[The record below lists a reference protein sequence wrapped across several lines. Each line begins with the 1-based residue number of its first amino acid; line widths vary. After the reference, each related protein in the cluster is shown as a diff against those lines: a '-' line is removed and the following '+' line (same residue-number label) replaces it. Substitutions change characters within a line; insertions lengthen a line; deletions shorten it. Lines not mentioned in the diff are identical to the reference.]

1 MNLSIKNKHQ
11 LDDRIKFQD
20 IGHKYWIDGNDNDLI
35 SCTTFIKKFFKEF
48 DFDSIIKNIIK
59 SEKYNDPTYK
69 YHNMSYEDIKKEWD
83 KNSNESTDLGTK
95 LHLSI
100 EHFYNEIKVENKSIE
115 YNYFLK
121 FYEDH
126 KHLEIYRTEWLI
138 FSDILR
144 ISGSIDGV
152 FINHDGSL
160 SLCDWKRSKEIDYKG
175 YNDKKALYPIEH
187 LPDCNYSKYS
197 LQLNL
202 YRMILET
209 FYDFK
214 VKEMFLIVMHPNN
227 DNYIKIEVSDYKKE
241 IEWLFAER
249 CNELKSLGYKN
260 INLEYKNKI
269 ENDIQKNIKNC
280 NMDLDDIINDYDESK
295 PFVSLFSK
303 RKNKV
308 DTKVDTTSNKGKRW
322 SKDED
327 NYLFTSAKKGI
338 DIKILSENHK
348 RSETAIKYR
357 IMQKYNP
364 VFDNISN
371 FCKEY
376 IQISEND
383 LNKFLEYE
391 NKKKEKKEDDKKD
404 NKKKKEI
411 EKIPEQPK
419 EEIKTKIELS
429 KYGLSKKQQYAY
441 DLISE
446 GKNVFITS
454 QAGGG
459 KSYLIKM
466 IYAKY
471 LDSKYIAVTST
482 TGTSAILING
492 VTLHSYLGIGLGN
505 SDAGSLYLMIQKR
518 PNILRRWKDLD
529 ILIIDEISML
539 SPELFDKLEYL
550 ARVIRRN
557 NKPFGGIQIIL
568 SGDFLQLPV
577 VGETDSFC
585 FDAVSWNSCI
595 QHIVYLDENFRQ
607 EDSVFKN
614 LLNEIRIGNISKNTV
629 EILKSR
635 VNVKLENAF
644 GILPTK
650 LYSLNRDVDS
660 ENDKELNNL
669 VLKNEDLEF
678 YQYDLEYEVLKNGI
692 KNVEEKI
699 NKSCNAP
706 FSLQLCVGAQVML
719 LYNMDLENKLVNG
732 SRGVVIGFENDLPRV
747 KFLNGITLLV
757 DHKIWTLDENNIPI
771 VQWTQ
776 IPLKVA
782 FAVSIHKIQGVT
794 IDYAEVDLSNIFEN
808 SQAYVALSRVR
819 TLEGLSIK
827 NFNTLCI
834 KVNPRAVEFY
844 KNLI

>member
-1 MNLSIKNKHQ
+1 
-11 LDDRIKFQD
+11 
-20 IGHKYWIDGNDNDLI
+20 
-35 SCTTFIKKFFKEF
+35 
-48 DFDSIIKNIIK
+48 
-59 SEKYNDPTYK
+59 
-69 YHNMSYEDIKKEWD
+69 
-83 KNSNESTDLGTK
+83 
-95 LHLSI
+95 
-100 EHFYNEIKVENKSIE
+100 
-115 YNYFLK
+115 
-121 FYEDH
+121 
-126 KHLEIYRTEWLI
+126 
-138 FSDILR
+138 
-144 ISGSIDGV
+144 
-152 FINHDGSL
+152 
-160 SLCDWKRSKEIDYKG
+160 
-175 YNDKKALYPIEH
+175 
-187 LPDCNYSKYS
+187 
-197 LQLNL
+197 
-202 YRMILET
+202 
-209 FYDFK
+209 
-214 VKEMFLIVMHPNN
+214 
-227 DNYIKIEVSDYKKE
+227 
-241 IEWLFAER
+241 
-249 CNELKSLGYKN
+249 
-260 INLEYKNKI
+260 
-269 ENDIQKNIKNC
+269 
-280 NMDLDDIINDYDESK
+280 
-295 PFVSLFSK
+295 
-303 RKNKV
+303 
-308 DTKVDTTSNKGKRW
+308 
-322 SKDED
+322 
-327 NYLFTSAKKGI
+327 
-338 DIKILSENHK
+338 
-348 RSETAIKYR
+348 
-357 IMQKYNP
+357 MQKYNP
-364 VFDNISN
+364 VFDNISD

-669 VLKNEDLEF
+669 VLKNENLEF
-678 YQYDLEYEVLKNGI
+678 YQYDLEYEVLKSGL

-757 DHKIWTLDENNIPI
+757 DHKLWTLDENNIPI

-844 KNLI
+844 KNLV